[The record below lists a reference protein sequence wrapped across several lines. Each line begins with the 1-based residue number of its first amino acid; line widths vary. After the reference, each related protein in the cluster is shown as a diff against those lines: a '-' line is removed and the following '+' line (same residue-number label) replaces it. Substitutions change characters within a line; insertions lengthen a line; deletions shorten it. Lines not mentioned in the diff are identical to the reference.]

1 MRVTTDSV
9 CEAAALVI
17 EGLSDAPRRRSVR
30 SALEAIRGVRSVEV
44 SEHEPSAQVL
54 FDPTRVVPQQ
64 LRLAVRAVGCRVQSI
79 YLPPDPL

>member
-1 MRVTTDSV
+1 MYTAEHA

-30 SALEAIRGVRSVEV
+30 SALEAIRGVRSVEIHD
-44 SEHEPSAQVL
+44 SEPSARVL

-64 LRLAVRAVGCRVQSI
+64 LRLAVRAVGCRVESI
-79 YLPPDPL
+79 LLPPDSE

>member
-1 MRVTTDSV
+1 MYRADHVF
-9 CEAAALVI
+9 EAAALVI

-30 SALEAIRGVRSVEV
+30 SALEAIRGVRRVEV
-44 SEHEPSAQVL
+44 SDDEPSAQVV

-79 YLPPDPL
+79 LLPPDAV